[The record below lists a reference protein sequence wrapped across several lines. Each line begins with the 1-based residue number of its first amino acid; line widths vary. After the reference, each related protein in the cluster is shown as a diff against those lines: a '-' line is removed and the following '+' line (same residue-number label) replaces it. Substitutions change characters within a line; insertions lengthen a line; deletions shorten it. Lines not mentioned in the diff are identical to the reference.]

1 MLRVQCFGRITI
13 LKLSNHL
20 SMYHNTEHGTRNA
33 EHGTQNFKLQT
44 LQTSNSMITYSFL
57 QHYWWFL
64 ISLLGGILAFLLF
77 VQGGQ
82 SMLFSLS
89 KTDDE
94 RRLLVNAL
102 GRKWEFTF
110 TTLVTFGGA
119 FFASFPLFYST
130 SFGGAY
136 WVWMAILFCFIIQ
149 AVSYEFQS
157 KPGNVYGKTTY
168 QAFLFINGLLGTFLI
183 GVALAT
189 FFTGSD
195 FIVNKGNITHQL
207 APVISSWGNEWHG
220 LEALLNVRN
229 LMLGLAV
236 FFLARSLAV
245 LFFINRLN
253 HPVLEARSRKYLW
266 YNAIPFV
273 VFFLIFVIWTLFSE
287 GYAVD
292 AATGSITLE
301 KYKYFTNLIEMPV
314 ILFSF
319 LAGVVAVLAG
329 VIGTWI
335 SPSFKSGI
343 WFSGVGT
350 VVTVCSL
357 LLITGYNNTS
367 FYPSINLQSSLT
379 IFNASSSEFTL
390 RAMSLVSLFIPVVLL
405 YIFFAWR
412 AMEKK
417 RIDIEDVD
425 NDEHA
430 Y

>member
-1 MLRVQCFGRITI
+1 
-13 LKLSNHL
+13 
-20 SMYHNTEHGTRNA
+20 
-33 EHGTQNFKLQT
+33 
-44 LQTSNSMITYSFL
+44 MITYSFL

-82 SMLFSLS
+82 TLLFSLS
-89 KTDDE
+89 KTEDE
-94 RRLLVNAL
+94 RRLLVNTL
-102 GRKWEFTF
+102 GRKWEYTF

-157 KPGNVYGKTTY
+157 KPGNVYGATTY
-168 QAFLFINGLLGTFLI
+168 RSFLFINGLLGTFLI
-183 GVALAT
+183 GVAIAT

-195 FIVNKGNITHQL
+195 FMVNKGNITSQL

-229 LMLGLAV
+229 LMFGMAV

-245 LFFINRLN
+245 LFFINRLS

-273 VFFLIFVIWTLFSE
+273 VFFLVFVIWTLFSE
-287 GYAVD
+287 GYAVN
-292 AATGSITLE
+292 ATTGMITLE

-314 ILFSF
+314 ILVLF
-319 LAGVVAVLAG
+319 LLGVVAVLAG
-329 VIGTWI
+329 VIGTFL
-335 SPSFKSGI
+335 SAKFKSGI
-343 WFSGVGT
+343 WFAGIGT

-390 RAMSLVSLFIPVVLL
+390 KAMSLVSLFIPVVLI
-405 YIFFAWR
+405 YIIIAWR

-417 RIDIEDVD
+417 RIDIEDV
-425 NDEHA
+425 NGDEHA

>member
-1 MLRVQCFGRITI
+1 
-13 LKLSNHL
+13 
-20 SMYHNTEHGTRNA
+20 
-33 EHGTQNFKLQT
+33 
-44 LQTSNSMITYSFL
+44 MITYSFL
-57 QHYWWFL
+57 QHYWWFI
-64 ISLLGGILAFLLF
+64 ISLLGGLLSFLLF

-89 KTDDE
+89 KTEDE
-94 RRLLVNAL
+94 KRLLVNAL

-149 AVSYEFQS
+149 AVSFEFQS
-157 KPGNVYGKTTY
+157 KPGNVFGKSTY
-168 QAFLFINGLLGTFLI
+168 RMFLVINGFLGTFLL
-183 GVALAT
+183 GVAIAT

-195 FIVNKGNITHQL
+195 FIVNKTNITQQF

-229 LMLGLAV
+229 LTLGIAV

-253 HPVLEARSRKYLW
+253 HEVLEARSRKYLW
-266 YNAIPFV
+266 YNAVPFV
-273 VFFLIFVIWTLFSE
+273 VFFLTFVIWTLLAE
-287 GYAVD
+287 GFAVNPE
-292 AATGSITLE
+292 TGVVYME
-301 KYKYFTNLIEMPV
+301 KYKYFTNFIEMPV
-314 ILFSF
+314 ILIAF
-319 LAGVVAVLAG
+319 LLGVVAVLVG

-335 SPSFKSGI
+335 SSKFKKGI
-343 WFSGVGT
+343 WFAGIGT

-357 LLITGYNNTS
+357 LLVAGYNNTS

-379 IFNASSSEFTL
+379 ISNASSSEFTL
-390 RAMSLVSLFIPVVLL
+390 NAMSIVSLMIPFVLA
-405 YIFFAWR
+405 YIFYAWR
-412 AMEKK
+412 SMEKN
-417 RIDIEDVD
+417 RMDIEDVN
-425 NDEHA
+425 NDHHA

>member
-1 MLRVQCFGRITI
+1 
-13 LKLSNHL
+13 
-20 SMYHNTEHGTRNA
+20 
-33 EHGTQNFKLQT
+33 
-44 LQTSNSMITYSFL
+44 MITYSLL
-57 QHYWWFL
+57 QHYWWFI
-64 ISLLGGILAFLLF
+64 ISLLAGILAFLLF

-82 SMLFSLS
+82 SLSFSLA

-94 RRLLVNAL
+94 RRLLVNTL

-149 AVSYEFQS
+149 PVSYEFQS
-157 KPGNVYGKTTY
+157 KPGNIFGTNTY
-168 QAFLFINGLLGTFLI
+168 RAFLFINGLLGTFLI
-183 GVALAT
+183 GVAIAT

-195 FIVNKGNITHQL
+195 FIVNKANITQQF

-220 LEALLNVRN
+220 LEALLNIRN

-253 HPVLEARSRKYLW
+253 HAVLEARSRKYLW

-273 VFFLIFVIWTLFSE
+273 VFFLTFVIWTLFSE

-292 AATGSITLE
+292 PATGVVSLE
-301 KYKYFTNLIEMPV
+301 KYKYFTNFIEMPI
-314 ILFSF
+314 ILIAF
-319 LAGVVAVLAG
+319 LFGVVAVLTG

-335 SPSFKSGI
+335 SPKFKKGI
-343 WFSGVGT
+343 WFAGVGT
-350 VVTVCSL
+350 ILTVCSL
-357 LLITGYNNTS
+357 LLIAGYNNTS
-367 FYPSINLQSSLT
+367 FYPSIHLQSSLT
-379 IFNASSSEFTL
+379 IFNSSSSEFTL
-390 RAMSLVSLFIPVVLL
+390 HAMSIVSLLIPVVLV

-412 AMEKK
+412 VMEKN
-417 RIDIEDVD
+417 RIDIDDVN
-425 NDEHA
+425 NDGHA